1 MNDLQA
7 FVWQAYDLAQRT
19 VSKYSTKYSRQD
31 FTQHQLITLNLIRIK
46 CDWTY
51 RQTIEWFRWMTPLRD
66 HLGLDSMPDHTTLYH
81 AFDRMS
87 LTIGRLLLEE
97 SLESFDLSGF
107 SGIDATGFE
116 RSVASQ
122 YYAKTAKMNL
132 QSIKTTVLADL
143 EQNVVIDAH
152 FTTTRKH
159 DTQIGPELL
168 ENHPYLSVLAADKGY
183 DDQSFRDQ
191 LRDDNIRPLI
201 RHCEASPVHEA
212 ANARMNDEDY
222 HKRSNNESVFSAIK
236 RKYGDRLR
244 SRTWYRQ
251 FRELILKMVVHNID
265 QLVKE
270 HLFIATVSWF
280 LFRPKSMSR

>member
-1 MNDLQA
+1 MNDLQE
-7 FVWQAYDLAQRT
+7 FVWQAYDLAQRS
-19 VSKYSTKYSRQD
+19 VPKYSTKYSRKD

-51 RQTIEWFRWMTPLRD
+51 RQTIGWFRWMTPLRD
-66 HLGLDSMPDHTTLYH
+66 HLELDTMPDHTTLYH

-87 LTIGRLLLEE
+87 LTIGRLLSDE
-97 SLESFDLSGF
+97 SLDPFDLSGF

-143 EQNVVIDAH
+143 KLNVVIDAH

-159 DTQIGPELL
+159 DTKIGPDLL
-168 ENHPYLSVLAADKGY
+168 ENHPELSVLAADKGY

-191 LRDDNIRPLI
+191 LRDNNIRPLI
-201 RHCEASPVHEA
+201 RHCESSPIHKA
-212 ANARMNDEDY
+212 ANARMIDEDY

-244 SRTWYRQ
+244 SRIWYRQ
-251 FRELILKMVVHNID
+251 FRELILKMVVHNLD

-270 HLFIATVSWF
+270 PLFISTCIWF
-280 LFRPKSMSR
+280 LFRRKTIAR

>member
-1 MNDLQA
+1 MNDLQV

-19 VSKYSTKYSRQD
+19 VSTYSTKYSRKD
-31 FTQHQLITLNLIRIK
+31 FTQPQLITLNLIRIK

-51 RQTIEWFRWMTPLRD
+51 RETIEWFRWMTPLRD
-66 HLGLDSMPDHTTLYH
+66 HLDLDTMPDHTTLYH

-87 LTIGRLLLEE
+87 LTIGRMLLDE
-97 SLESFDLSGF
+97 SLKPFNLSGF

-122 YYAKTAKMNL
+122 YYAKTAKMNIK
-132 QSIKTTVLADL
+132 SIKTTVLADL
-143 EQNVVIDAH
+143 EHNVVIDAH

-159 DTQIGPELL
+159 DTQIGPQLL
-168 ENHPYLSVLAADKGY
+168 KKHSDLSALAADKGY

-201 RHCEASPVHEA
+201 RHCESSPIHYA

-244 SRTWYRQ
+244 SRVWYRQ

-265 QLVKE
+265 QFVKE
-270 HLFIATVSWF
+270 LLFISTVFWF
-280 LFRPKSMSR
+280 VFRRKSLIR

>member
-1 MNDLQA
+1 MTNFQE
-7 FVWQAYDLAQRT
+7 FVWQDYDLVKQALP
-19 VSKYSTKYSRQD
+19 KYSTKYSRKD
-31 FTQHQLITLNLIRIK
+31 FTQHQLAVLLLIWAK
-46 CDWTY
+46 CDHGY
-51 RQTIEWFRWMTPLRD
+51 RGTVDMVRLMTPIRD
-66 HLGLDSMPDHTTLYH
+66 HPGLDTMPDPSTLCH
-81 AFDRMS
+81 ALDRMS
-87 LTIGRLLLEE
+87 LTLGRLLLSE
-97 SLESFDLSGF
+97 SLEPFDLSGF
-107 SGIDATGFE
+107 CGIDATGFE
-116 RSVASQ
+116 RTGASQ
-122 YYAKTAKMNL
+122 YYAKTAKMNIK
-132 QSIKTTVLADL
+132 SIKTTVLADL
-143 EQNVVIDAH
+143 EKNVVMDVH

-159 DTQIGPELL
+159 DTQIGPQLL
-168 ENHPYLSVLAADKGY
+168 KKHSDLSALAADKGY

-201 RHCEASPVHEA
+201 RHCESSPIHKA

-270 HLFIATVSWF
+270 HLFIATIFWF
-280 LFRPKSMSR
+280 LYRRKSLTR

>member
-1 MNDLQA
+1 MNDFQQ
-7 FVWQAYDLAQRT
+7 FVWQAYDLAQRSVPT
-19 VSKYSTKYSRQD
+19 YSTKYSRKD

-66 HLGLDSMPDHTTLYH
+66 HLDLEIMPDHTTLYH

-87 LTIGRLLLEE
+87 LTIGRMLLSD
-97 SLESFDLSGF
+97 SLEPFDLSGF
-107 SGIDATGFE
+107 SGINATGFE
-116 RSVASQ
+116 RSGASQ
-122 YYAKTAKMNL
+122 YYAKTTKMNFE
-132 QSIKTTVLADL
+132 SIKTTVRADL

-168 ENHPYLSVLAADKGY
+168 EKNPDLSVLAADKGY

-191 LRDDNIRPLI
+191 LRENNIRPLI
-201 RHCEASPVHEA
+201 RHCESSPIHEA
-212 ANARMNDEDY
+212 ANARMIDEDY
-222 HKRSNNESVFSAIK
+222 HKRSNNESIFSAIK
-236 RKYGDRLR
+236 RKYGDRFR

-265 QLVKE
+265 QFIKE
-270 HLFIATVSWF
+270 HLFISAVFW
-280 LFRPKSMSR
+280 LVFRRKSITR